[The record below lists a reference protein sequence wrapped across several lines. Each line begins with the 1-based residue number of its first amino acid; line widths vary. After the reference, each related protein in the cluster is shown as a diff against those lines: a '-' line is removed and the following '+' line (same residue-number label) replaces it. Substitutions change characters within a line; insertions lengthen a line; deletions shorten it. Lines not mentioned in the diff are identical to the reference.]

1 MQRHR
6 FPVKMALISATF
18 MVPLLWLLWVYASNQ
33 QAQMAFAHQER
44 EGVRYVQT
52 VYGAL
57 EAAVQWQTGQSDGQQ
72 RLSTALSAVKA
83 LDAELGTAFKTS
95 ASMAQLQQAGDAAAT
110 TQALVALLDH
120 VTDQSGLALDPDM
133 ASYHLM
139 SAVLMRA
146 PQVIQRTAALS
157 ALGTQA
163 FVRQQ
168 LPTQTLTELHSHL
181 AVVRHELRLAR
192 VSLQKVQQT
201 APDYANAIQ
210 TNAPDVTQA
219 FDALITRSFVTNES
233 VPQGDAQA
241 FAEAARQTLQ
251 TQFAQVHKNL
261 GVLDQL
267 LQERQTTLQREWVLS
282 LLLTAVSLLLAGY
295 LFMGFYRSM
304 TGGFKAVRRHLIAIA
319 MGDLRGQIAGN
330 GKDEV
335 AGLLRELRNM
345 QLSLQETV
353 REVQQASDTV
363 VNSSQ
368 EIAHG
373 TSDLSARTEAAA
385 AALEQSSA
393 SLEQTTS
400 TVSMTAQ
407 AVQEASHIAVDNAK
421 TASRG
426 GEVMSNMVQTMERIQ
441 GSSQKISDIIAV
453 IDGIAFQTNI
463 LALNAAVEAARA
475 GEQGRGFAVVAS
487 EVRALAGRSAQAAKE
502 IKTLIEHSTH
512 EVTTGVHT
520 VRQAGQ
526 TMNEMVGSA
535 EHIKELLD
543 EVSTGAREQAAGI
556 QQIGQAV
563 HDLDHSTQAN
573 AALVEQVSAAANAQ
587 SEAAVRMAAQVDE
600 FRLPG
605 HKAAALVEGVD
616 VDSIIDAHR
625 QWKTKLR
632 DAIETGA
639 TVDTKTLSRDDCC
652 ALGKWIYADGQRLAQ
667 RSTFME
673 LVGKHAHFHRV
684 AGQVGDLINQRQFL
698 QAEEALAPGT
708 PFSRATSDV
717 VMVLS
722 AAKRRGF

>member
-110 TQALVALLDH
+110 TQALVALLDT

-267 LQERQTTLQREWVLS
+267 LQERQTTLQRELVLS
-282 LLLTAVSLLLAGY
+282 LVLTAVGLLLAGY

-319 MGDLRGQIAGN
+319 MGDLRGEIAGN
-330 GKDEV
+330 GQDEV

-363 VNSSQ
+363 VNSSL

-373 TSDLSARTEAAA
+373 TSDLAARTEAAA

-400 TVSMTAQ
+400 TVAMTAQ
-407 AVQEASHIAVDNAK
+407 AVQEASQIAVDNAK

-426 GEVMSNMVQTMERIQ
+426 GEVMSNVVQTMERIQ

-639 TVDTKTLSRDDCC
+639 TIAAPWANGFTLTASGWPSVPLSWNWWASTHIFTAWR
-652 ALGKWIYADGQRLAQ
+652 AKWAI
-667 RSTFME
+667 
-673 LVGKHAHFHRV
+673 
-684 AGQVGDLINQRQFL
+684 
-698 QAEEALAPGT
+698 
-708 PFSRATSDV
+708 
-717 VMVLS
+717 
-722 AAKRRGF
+722 